1 MSAEEEQGQP
11 KKVRFVGILM
21 MIERERERESLHSAG
36 IEMLR
41 FGMTIS
47 ITRYRYIILQKWE
60 YVLTLVLINLSI
72 PS

>member
-11 KKVRFVGILM
+11 KKVRFVGILTDD
-21 MIERERERESLHSAG
+21 RKRERESLRSAV

-47 ITRYRYIILQKWE
+47 ITRYRYILLQK
-60 YVLTLVLINLSI
+60 
-72 PS
+72 

>member
-47 ITRYRYIILQKWE
+47 ITRYRYILLQK
-60 YVLTLVLINLSI
+60 
-72 PS
+72 

>member
-47 ITRYRYIILQKWE
+47 ITRYRYIILQK
-60 YVLTLVLINLSI
+60 
-72 PS
+72 

>member
-11 KKVRFVGILM
+11 KKVCFVGILTDD
-21 MIERERERESLHSAG
+21 RKRERESLRSAG